1 MLTLS
6 NRQSV
11 RPVAVVTF
19 VFFLWGF
26 AYGLLGVLNSQFELI
41 AKLGQPESLGLH
53 AAYFCGYFLGPL
65 TLGRFILKRYGF
77 KSAMIAGFCVYSCG
91 TLVFWPSAVLT
102 SYTAFVISN
111 FIVGFGL
118 SCLEI
123 AANPFIGKL
132 PLTTLYS
139 RTATLVPWEVES
151 DPFRK

>member
-1 MLTLS
+1 
-6 NRQSV
+6 
-11 RPVAVVTF
+11 VTF

-26 AYGLLGVLNSQFELI
+26 AYGLLNVLNFQFEVI
-41 AKLGQPESLGLH
+41 AKLDQSESLGLH
-53 AAYFCGYFLGPL
+53 AAYFCGYLVGPL
-65 TLGRFILKRYGF
+65 TLGRFILKKYGF

-132 PLTTLYS
+132 PPLRPILGE
-139 RTATLVPWEVES
+139 RLVL
-151 DPFRK
+151 FF